1 MRIFLLT
8 LLTLILG
15 IALGLGAAVVRI
27 QTSPWD
33 PQRDESV
40 AAEEPAPLPPGTPV
54 PKIVV
59 PETSFDFGALDLSA
73 NGSHDFVIKNEGTA
87 PLKLTEGGTSCRCTM
102 SKLDKES
109 IPPGGSAKVTI
120 TWKPIDR
127 PGPYQQTAK
136 ILTNDPAQSQII
148 LTISGRIT
156 AAVRFSPTELVF
168 SRLSAGEATSDQAH
182 LFCYL
187 DKPPKIL
194 GQKWEDAS
202 TASFYEAALEPL
214 PADEVA
220 KEPTAKSG
228 WIVQV
233 KVKPGL
239 PQGPIQQKLI
249 LQTDMKSNPSLALPI
264 QGNIGSEIA
273 VVGPRWDP
281 EKGVLWLGEVSGR
294 EGIERR
300 LLLVVRGPLRKEVK
314 FKVASVSPAVLR
326 VSLGK
331 PSEINSGTVIQ
342 VPLLLDI
349 PPGSRAANHLGSEQ
363 GALGEI
369 NLETTHPQVP
379 KLRIF
384 VRFAIEG

>member
-1 MRIFLLT
+1 MKT
-8 LLTLILG
+8 LLLVTLTILLG
-15 IALGLGAAVVRI
+15 IALGIGAAVVRI
-27 QTSPWD
+27 NSAPWD
-33 PQRDESV
+33 SQRDESV
-40 AAEEPAPLPPGTPV
+40 AVDEPTPLPPDTPL
-54 PKIVV
+54 PKVV
-59 PETSFDFGALDLSA
+59 VKETTFDFGALDLSA
-73 NGSHDFVIKNEGTA
+73 NGSHDFLFKNEGTA
-87 PLKLTEGGTSCRCTM
+87 PLKLTEGGTSCRCTL
-102 SKLDKES
+102 SKLGKES

-120 TWKPIDR
+120 TWKPVDR

-156 AAVRFSPTELVF
+156 AAVRFSPTDLVF
-168 SRLSAGEATSDQAH
+168 SRLSAGEASTDQAQ

-187 DKPPKIL
+187 DTPVKIL
-194 GQKWEDAS
+194 NHQWADAT
-202 TASFYEAALEPL
+202 TAPFYEAALQPL
-214 PADEVA
+214 SADEVQ

-228 WIVQV
+228 WLV
-233 KVKPGL
+233 KVTVKPGL
-239 PQGPIQQKLI
+239 PQGPIQQKLV
-249 LQTDMKSNPSLALPI
+249 LQTDMKSTSSLTLPI

-281 EKGVLWLGEVSGR
+281 ETGVLSLGEISGR

-326 VSLGK
+326 VSLGT
-331 PSEINSGTVIQ
+331 PSEINNGAVVQ
-342 VPLLLDI
+342 FPLLLDI

-379 KLRIF
+379 KLRIL

>member
-8 LLTLILG
+8 LLTLSLG
-15 IALGLGAAVVRI
+15 IALGVGAAVVRVR
-27 QTSPWD
+27 TSPWD

-40 AAEEPAPLPPGTPV
+40 VSEEPALPPPGAPV
-54 PKIVV
+54 PKVVV
-59 PETSFDFGALDLSA
+59 PETSYDFGALDLSA
-73 NGSHDFVIKNEGTA
+73 NGSHDFFLKNAGTA

-120 TWKPIDR
+120 SWKPIDR

-136 ILTNDPAQSQII
+136 ILTNDPAQSQVI

-156 AAVRFSPTELVF
+156 AAARFSPTELVF
-168 SRLSAGEATSDQAH
+168 SRLSAGEATTDQSR
-182 LFCYL
+182 LYCYL
-187 DKPPKIL
+187 DTPLKIL
-194 GQKWEDAS
+194 GQKWEDAA
-202 TASFYEAALEPL
+202 TASFYEATLKPL
-214 PADEVA
+214 AADEVA

-228 WIVQV
+228 WLVQV
-233 KVKPGL
+233 TVKPGL
-239 PQGPIQQKLI
+239 PQGPIEQKLI
-249 LQTDMKSNPSLALPI
+249 LQTDMKSTPSLTLPI
-264 QGNIGSEIA
+264 QGSIGSEIA
-273 VVGPRWDP
+273 VVGPHWDP

-300 LLLVVRGPLRKEVK
+300 LLLVVRGPLRKDVK
-314 FKVASVSPAVLR
+314 FKVASVSPSVLK

-331 PSEINSGTVIQ
+331 PTEINNGTVIQ
-342 VPLLLDI
+342 FPLLLDI
-349 PPGSRAANHLGSEQ
+349 PPHSRAANHLGSEQ
-363 GALGEI
+363 GPLGEI

-379 KLRIF
+379 KLRIL